1 MSITAVNLSLP
12 KIPLGM
18 QATSKENYS
27 YQKIIAVVAV
37 SLFVIKFIAW
47 YITGSI
53 AIFTD
58 AMESIVNVIG
68 GFVGLYSLYLS
79 SLPKDRNHPY
89 GHGKVEF
96 ISAGIE
102 GALITIAGVAIIY
115 KSVNAL
121 FNPTPLAQLDYG
133 IYLVLF
139 SAIVNYVIGSIAV
152 KRGKKNS
159 SLALVAS
166 GKHLQ
171 SDTYTT
177 VGIIVGLVVLKFTG
191 LAWLDATTAIIFALL
206 IIYQG
211 VKIVRHALAGI
222 MDEADMKLIEELVE
236 HLNQHRHRQWVDLHN
251 LRIVKYGAVYHID
264 CHLTVPWYITV
275 KEAHYEANA
284 LECLAFKKYGEQVEF
299 NVHIEDCHAKACPIC
314 EVESCQNRQSELRK
328 RVEWTAENVSSS
340 KRHHP

>member
-1 MSITAVNLSLP
+1 
-12 KIPLGM
+12 M
-18 QATSKENYS
+18 QNRSKENYN
-27 YQKIIAVVAV
+27 YQKIIAVVAI
-37 SLFVIKFIAW
+37 SLFAIKFIAW
-47 YITGSI
+47 RITGSI

-79 SLPKDRNHPY
+79 SLPKDSNHPY

-102 GALITIAGVAIIY
+102 GALITIAGGAIIY
-115 KSVNAL
+115 KSILAL
-121 FNPTPLAQLDYG
+121 IHPSPLADLDYG
-133 IYLVLF
+133 IYLVLI
-139 SAIVNYVIGSIAV
+139 SAIVNFAIGAAAV
-152 KRGKKNS
+152 KRGKRNN
-159 SLALVAS
+159 SLALIAS

-177 VGIIVGLVVLKFTG
+177 IGIVVGLVILRVTG

-222 MDEADMKLIEELVE
+222 MDEADTKLIEELVD
-236 HLNQHRHRQWVDLHN
+236 HLNQHRHEQWVDLHN
-251 LRIVKYGAVYHID
+251 LRIVKYGAIYHID

-275 KEAHYEANA
+275 KEAHKESDELENLVSEKYEG
-284 LECLAFKKYGEQVEF
+284 LVELST
-299 NVHIEDCHAKACPIC
+299 HTEDCNIKACPIC
-314 EVESCQNRQSELRK
+314 VVKDCKHRQMDYQQRI
-328 RVEWTAENVSSS
+328 EWSAENVSSS
-340 KRHHP
+340 QRHYKG